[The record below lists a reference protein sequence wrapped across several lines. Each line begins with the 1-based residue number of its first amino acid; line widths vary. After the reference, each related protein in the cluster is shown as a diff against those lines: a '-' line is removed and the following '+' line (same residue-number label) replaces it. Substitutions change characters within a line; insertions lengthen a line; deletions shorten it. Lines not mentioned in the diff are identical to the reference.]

1 MGVDCL
7 KCINSGCCKLKITI
21 NKKEY
26 DSLIPKIKKQFVKHL
41 DVFLEKNPRYK
52 IKKKFLESMY
62 NNNYA
67 EMKKGIDG
75 YCNFLDKKTML
86 CSVYE
91 NRPKICKDYTN
102 DKCVKI
108 RLLK

>member
-41 DVFLEKNPRYK
+41 DVFLEKNPKYK
-52 IKKKFLESMY
+52 RKEKILDLMY
-62 NNNYA
+62 DDNYA
-67 EMKKGIDG
+67 EMKKDDDG